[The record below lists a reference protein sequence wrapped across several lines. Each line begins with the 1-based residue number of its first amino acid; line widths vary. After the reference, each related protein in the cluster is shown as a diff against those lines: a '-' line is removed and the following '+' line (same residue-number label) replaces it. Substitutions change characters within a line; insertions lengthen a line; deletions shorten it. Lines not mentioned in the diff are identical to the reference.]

1 MYIAM
6 LAHKEQLEIVRALR
20 GPEFDRKRHG
30 SLFDRGSAD
39 SYYGRAPKAHY
50 GGSGGEFGFKEIQV
64 TDPASVAEYLAGYE
78 DNEQSGLKKE
88 YQ

>member
-6 LAHKEQLEIVRALR
+6 LSTEEQLEIVRALR

-39 SYYGRAPKAHY
+39 SYYGRTPNPHY
-50 GGSGGEFGFKEIQV
+50 GGVGATSGERVLV
-64 TDPASVAEYLAGYE
+64 TDDRSVTEYLKGYE
-78 DNEQSGLKKE
+78 DNEQIGLKKD
-88 YQ
+88 YG